1 MRAWRGMQER
11 RTYMCLLHVLVVVA
25 YVDQTIVSICYQYCL
40 YRCFSVL

>member
-11 RTYMCLLHVLVVVA
+11 RTYMCLLHVLVVA
-25 YVDQTIVSICYQYCL
+25 HVDQTIVSICYQYCL